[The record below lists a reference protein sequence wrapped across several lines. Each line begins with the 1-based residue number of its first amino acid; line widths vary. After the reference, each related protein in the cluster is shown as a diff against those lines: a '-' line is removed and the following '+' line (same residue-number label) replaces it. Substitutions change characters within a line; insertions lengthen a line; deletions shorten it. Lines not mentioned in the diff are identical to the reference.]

1 MLTVLQDSG
10 AGSGEFRKFRELG
23 NGVETCKEFRKLL
36 RSNKIIHTVDHSKI
50 CRV

>member
-1 MLTVLQDSG
+1 MLTVTQDRG

-23 NGVETCKEFRKLL
+23 IAWKTCKEFRKLP

>member
-1 MLTVLQDSG
+1 MLTVIQDRG

-23 NGVETCKEFRKLL
+23 NRAETCKKFRKLL
-36 RSNKIIHTVDHSKI
+36 RSNKIIHTVEHSKI